1 MPREIG
7 WSQESNLLYQIKQLL
22 SRASGGGGSSTP
34 LIETY
39 ATYSAF
45 PAVGTA
51 GVFYVDSNIGIEYV
65 WNGTTYIAL
74 QQGVTPNFPTVVQN
88 GKINNSGTTLIIPR
102 YPNIYFSVLTISP
115 YIGKTYPD
123 GTRGYKAFGE
133 MVSTGTPLDSS
144 VTSHTVSNFELLHLN
159 QSQTYTVINSLGF
172 TTITYSDL
180 IYILGASNSML
191 TIGMTNLITNLN
203 FPELIAITVNN
214 MVIPS
219 GTSGPLNIN
228 MPKVEFIQQL
238 QINSSAI
245 ASLNFPEL
253 LQINNLLSIPS
264 NPNATSYSF
273 PKLKW
278 IRDLSM
284 SGSSNVTSILL
295 PSIEVVTSGITFH
308 TTATSLVNLTLG
320 SSLKFYNG
328 SFIITSNSLN
338 QASVDNIL
346 ISLAALNGTGD
357 TIAYSS
363 KIVTITG
370 GAATPSAAGL
380 AAKATL
386 QARGCTVTTN

>member
-45 PAVGTA
+45 PAVGTT
-51 GVFYVDSNIGIEYV
+51 GVFYIDSATGIEYV
-65 WNGTTYIAL
+65 WNGTTYTPL

-88 GKINNSGTTLIIPR
+88 GKINNAA
-102 YPNIYFSVLTISP
+102 SVTISPRFPSVYFTSVAILP

-123 GTRGYKAFGE
+123 ITRGYKAFGD
-133 MVSTGTPLDSS
+133 MVPTGVALDS
-144 VTSHTVSNFELLHLN
+144 TATTHTVSNFELLYLA
-159 QSQTYTVINSLGF
+159 QSQALTPTHSLGF

-180 IYILGASNSML
+180 KYIIGGSGSSLSM
-191 TIGMTNLITNLN
+191 GMSLNITDIN
-203 FPELIAITVNN
+203 FPELIACTTTFT
-214 MVIPS
+214 IPT
-219 GTSGPLNIN
+219 GPAGPLNIN
-228 MPKVEFIQQL
+228 MPKLEFIQTL
-238 QINSSAI
+238 TISAGGMG
-245 ASLNFPEL
+245 SLYFPEL
-253 LQINNLLSIPS
+253 LQINSITIPA
-264 NPNATSYSF
+264 NGIATSYSF

-278 IRDLSM
+278 LGQISM
-284 SGSSNVTSILL
+284 GSSSNVTTISF
-295 PSIEVVTSGITFH
+295 PSIEVVNGTFTMH
-308 TTATSLVNLTLG
+308 TTATSLVNFTLG
-320 SSLKFYNG
+320 SSLRFFSGN
-328 SFIITSNSLN
+328 FVTTSNSLN

-346 ISLAALNGTGD
+346 IRLAALDGTGS
-357 TIAYSS
+357 TVAYSS
-363 KIVTITG
+363 KTVTITG